1 MRVLLLLRGSAGC
14 GKSTWIEQNGLKPY
28 TLSADD
34 IRLLCQSPIMQV
46 DGTEGISQ
54 ANDNVTWKTLFNL
67 LEVRMQ
73 KGEFTVIDATNSK
86 TSEMNRYKEMCG
98 TYRYR
103 IFCVD
108 FTDIPIEE
116 VKRRNANR
124 DELKRVPDEVIDKM
138 YSRFATQKI
147 PSGIKVIK
155 PDELDTIWMKI
166 FDMSEYKRI
175 HHIGDIHGC
184 NTALQKY
191 LSDNGGIKDDEMYI
205 FTGDYIDRGLENAD
219 VIKFLISIMNKK
231 NVLMLE
237 GNHECYHKDTEVLTK
252 DGWKLLK
259 DIDIN
264 NDLVAQF
271 NMNNNIIDFA
281 KPLEKI
287 VNFSNEL
294 ILIEGF
300 DTKQIVTM
308 NHDVVYGN
316 EKIKAKDFLN
326 KDKITQQK
334 FILSGY
340 SNNNPYDIDDN
351 VLRLLVWIISD
362 GTIVDNSK
370 YNINSIK
377 RRIQFKFSRKDKIE
391 NLTKLLDEMKI
402 VYTIK
407 PVGNKREDR
416 KQPYLIRIYGNIAR
430 FYCDKLLNGVK
441 HYPLFFKELNRR
453 QTLIVLEE
461 LLKTDATSKSEIK
474 IDWSCINKNDVDIIQ
489 EMCIRNGISC
499 TYKLR
504 DNSCGFNKNGQI
516 YWVSIKP
523 YGVFTSN
530 QIKIETINY
539 NDNVYCLTMPKG
551 TLVTRID
558 GKVAF
563 SGNCHIWKY
572 AHGCQSYSK
581 EFELIT
587 KPQLENARIDKKDI
601 RQLYRKLGQCAYYKY
616 GNNTFLVTHAG
627 LSTLPKNLS
636 CVATDQM
643 IRGVGN
649 YNDFEKVA
657 ETFLKTTS
665 ENVYQIHGHRN
676 TKGLPV
682 QVNDRVFNLEGKVEF
697 GGSLRCV
704 QVDKDGIHTVEVENT
719 VYKTP
724 EMKNEQTVTSS
735 SIADTLIALRSNK
748 YIQEK
753 RFGNISSFNF
763 TNKAFYNKVWDE
775 QTTKARGLYLDTIK
789 GKVAA
794 RAYEKFFN
802 INERPE
808 TKFDMLQ
815 YKLQFPVTAYVKE
828 NGFLG
833 IVSYNEYEDDLFIAS
848 KSTIDSQFAQWL
860 KEMLYE
866 KVSAK
871 NIEKMKEFIKE
882 HNVSFVFECVDMKND
897 PHIIEYPNSELFL
910 LDIVQNDMNFSKY
923 EYDAMVNIANQ
934 FGITPKEKAFEIA
947 TWQEFFDWY
956 YDILEED
963 YEYNGRKIEGFVIED
978 SIGYMTKLKLTYYN
992 FWKFMRSISHE
1003 AIKKGYIQKTSA
1015 LTTPTANEYYAWVR
1029 KLHDV
1034 EDKDSIPKDICTLRR
1049 LFYKDKIQNLNFER

>member
-67 LEVRMQ
+67 LEVRME

-86 TSEMNRYKEMCG
+86 TSEMNRYKEMCN

-103 IFCVD
+103 MFCVD

-124 DELKRVPDEVIDKM
+124 EVLKRVPEEAIDKM

-155 PDELDTIWMKI
+155 PNELDTIWMKM
-166 FDMSEYKRI
+166 FDMSEYKKI

-184 NTALQKY
+184 YTALQKY
-191 LSDNGGIKDDEMYI
+191 LSDNGGIKDDEFYI
-205 FTGDYIDRGLENAD
+205 FTGDYVDRGIENAE
-219 VIKFLISIMNKK
+219 VVKFLISIMDKK

-237 GNHECYHKDTEVLTK
+237 GNHERWLWLYA
-252 DGWKLLK
+252 
-259 DIDIN
+259 
-264 NDLVAQF
+264 ND
-271 NMNNNIIDFA
+271 
-281 KPLEKI
+281 
-287 VNFSNEL
+287 
-294 ILIEGF
+294 
-300 DTKQIVTM
+300 
-308 NHDVVYGN
+308 
-316 EKIKAKDFLN
+316 
-326 KDKITQQK
+326 
-334 FILSGY
+334 
-340 SNNNPYDIDDN
+340 
-351 VLRLLVWIISD
+351 
-362 GTIVDNSK
+362 
-370 YNINSIK
+370 
-377 RRIQFKFSRKDKIE
+377 
-391 NLTKLLDEMKI
+391 
-402 VYTIK
+402 
-407 PVGNKREDR
+407 
-416 KQPYLIRIYGNIAR
+416 
-430 FYCDKLLNGVK
+430 
-441 HYPLFFKELNRR
+441 
-453 QTLIVLEE
+453 
-461 LLKTDATSKSEIK
+461 
-474 IDWSCINKNDVDIIQ
+474 
-489 EMCIRNGISC
+489 C
-499 TYKLR
+499 T
-504 DNSCGFNKNGQI
+504 
-516 YWVSIKP
+516 
-523 YGVFTSN
+523 
-530 QIKIETINY
+530 
-539 NDNVYCLTMPKG
+539 
-551 TLVTRID
+551 
-558 GKVAF
+558 GK
-563 SGNCHIWKY
+563 
-572 AHGCQSYSK
+572 SK

-587 KPQLENARIDKKDI
+587 KPQLENAGINKKDI

-616 GNNTFLVTHAG
+616 GDNVYLVTHAG
-627 LSTLPKNLS
+627 LSTLPKNLTY
-636 CVATDQM
+636 VATDQM

-657 ETFLKTTS
+657 ETFIKTTPK
-665 ENVYQIHGHRN
+665 NVYQIHGHRN

-682 QVNDRVFNLEGKVEF
+682 QVNDRVFNLEGRVEF

-704 QVDKDGIHTVEVENT
+704 QIDQDGIHTVEVENT

-724 EMKNEQTVTSS
+724 EMQSEQTVTNS
-735 SIADTLIALRSNK
+735 SIADTIIALRSNK

-753 RFGNISSFNF
+753 KFGNISSFNF
-763 TNKAFYNKVWDE
+763 TNKAFYDKVWDE
-775 QTTKARGLYLDTIK
+775 QTTKARGLYLDTMK

-794 RAYEKFFN
+794 RAYDKFFN

-848 KSTIDSQFAQWL
+848 KSTIDSEFAGWF

-866 KVSAK
+866 KISSE
-871 NIEKMKEFIKE
+871 NIQKMKEFIKE

-897 PHIIEYPNSELFL
+897 PQIIEYPNSELFL
-910 LDIVQNDMNFSKY
+910 LDIVNNDMDFSKY
-923 EYDAMVNIANQ
+923 EYDTMVDIANQ

-978 SIGYMTKLKLTYYN
+978 SVGYMTKLKLAYYN
-992 FWKFMRSISHE
+992 FWKFMRSVSHE
-1003 AIKKGYIQKTSA
+1003 AIRKGYIQKTSA
-1015 LTTPTANEYYAWVR
+1015 LTTPTANEYYAWVK

-1049 LFYKDKIQNLNFER
+1049 LFYKDKNLKVKFYDVKIER

>member
-1 MRVLLLLRGSAGC
+1 MRILLLLRGSAGC

-86 TSEMNRYKEMCG
+86 TSEMNRYKEMCN

-116 VKRRNANR
+116 VKRRNTNR
-124 DELKRVPDEVIDKM
+124 EVLKRVPEEAIDKM
-138 YSRFATQKI
+138 YSRFATQKV

-155 PDELDTIWMKI
+155 PDELDTIWMKM
-166 FDMSEYKRI
+166 FDLSEYKKI

-191 LSDNGGIKDDEMYI
+191 LSDNGGLKDDEMYI

-219 VIKFLISIMNKK
+219 IVKFLISIMNKK

-237 GNHECYHKDTEVLTK
+237 GNHERWLWLYA
-252 DGWKLLK
+252 
-259 DIDIN
+259 
-264 NDLVAQF
+264 NDC
-271 NMNNNIIDFA
+271 
-281 KPLEKI
+281 
-287 VNFSNEL
+287 
-294 ILIEGF
+294 
-300 DTKQIVTM
+300 
-308 NHDVVYGN
+308 
-316 EKIKAKDFLN
+316 
-326 KDKITQQK
+326 
-334 FILSGY
+334 
-340 SNNNPYDIDDN
+340 
-351 VLRLLVWIISD
+351 
-362 GTIVDNSK
+362 
-370 YNINSIK
+370 
-377 RRIQFKFSRKDKIE
+377 
-391 NLTKLLDEMKI
+391 
-402 VYTIK
+402 
-407 PVGNKREDR
+407 VGK
-416 KQPYLIRIYGNIAR
+416 
-430 FYCDKLLNGVK
+430 
-441 HYPLFFKELNRR
+441 
-453 QTLIVLEE
+453 
-461 LLKTDATSKSEIK
+461 
-474 IDWSCINKNDVDIIQ
+474 
-489 EMCIRNGISC
+489 
-499 TYKLR
+499 
-504 DNSCGFNKNGQI
+504 
-516 YWVSIKP
+516 
-523 YGVFTSN
+523 
-530 QIKIETINY
+530 
-539 NDNVYCLTMPKG
+539 
-551 TLVTRID
+551 
-558 GKVAF
+558 
-563 SGNCHIWKY
+563 
-572 AHGCQSYSK
+572 SK

-587 KPQLENARIDKKDI
+587 RPQLEEAKIDKKDI
-601 RQLYRKLGQCAYYKY
+601 RQLYRKFGQCAYYKY
-616 GNNTFLVTHAG
+616 GDNIYLVTHAG

-636 CVATDQM
+636 YVATDQM

-657 ETFLKTTS
+657 ETFLATTPD
-665 ENVYQIHGHRN
+665 NVYQIHGHRN
-676 TKGLPV
+676 TKRLPV
-682 QVNDRVFNLEGKVEF
+682 KVNDRVFNLEGRVEF
-697 GGSLRCV
+697 GGDLRCV
-704 QVDKDGIHTVEVENT
+704 QIDKDGIHAVEVENT

-724 EMKNEQTVTSS
+724 EMQSEQTVTSS
-735 SIADTLIALRSNK
+735 SVADTIIALRSNR

-753 RFGNISSFNF
+753 KFGNISSFNF
-763 TNKAFYNKVWDE
+763 TNKAFYDKVWDE
-775 QTTKARGLYLDTIK
+775 QTTKARGLYLDTMK

-794 RAYEKFFN
+794 RAYDKFFN
-802 INERPE
+802 VNERPE

-848 KSTIDSQFAQWL
+848 KSTIDSQFAQWFR
-860 KEMLYE
+860 EMLYE
-866 KVSAK
+866 KVSSE
-871 NIEKMKEFIKE
+871 NIQKMKEFIKE

-910 LDIVQNDMNFSKY
+910 LDIVQNDMDFAKY
-923 EYDAMVNIANQ
+923 EYDTMVDIANQ
-934 FGITPKEKAFEIA
+934 FGLTPKEKAFEIA

-978 SIGYMTKLKLTYYN
+978 SVGYMTKLKLAYYN

-1003 AIKKGYIQKTSA
+1003 AIRSGYIRKTSA

-1034 EDKDSIPKDICTLRR
+1034 EDKESIPKDICTLRS
-1049 LFYKDKIQNLNFER
+1049 LFYKDKANM

>member
-28 TLSADD
+28 ALSADD

-86 TSEMNRYKEMCG
+86 TSEMNRYKEMCN

-103 IFCVD
+103 MFCVD

-124 DELKRVPDEVIDKM
+124 EVLKRVPEEAIDKM

-155 PDELDTIWMKI
+155 PDELDTIWMKM
-166 FDMSEYKRI
+166 FDMSEYKKI

-191 LSDNGGIKDDEMYI
+191 LSNNGGIKDDEMYI
-205 FTGDYIDRGLENAD
+205 FTGDYIDRGLENAE
-219 VIKFLISIMNKK
+219 VVKFLISIMNKK

-237 GNHECYHKDTEVLTK
+237 GNHERWLWMY
-252 DGWKLLK
+252 
-259 DIDIN
+259 
-264 NDLVAQF
+264 A
-271 NMNNNIIDFA
+271 
-281 KPLEKI
+281 
-287 VNFSNEL
+287 NECPS
-294 ILIEGF
+294 
-300 DTKQIVTM
+300 
-308 NHDVVYGN
+308 H
-316 EKIKAKDFLN
+316 
-326 KDKITQQK
+326 
-334 FILSGY
+334 
-340 SNNNPYDIDDN
+340 
-351 VLRLLVWIISD
+351 
-362 GTIVDNSK
+362 
-370 YNINSIK
+370 
-377 RRIQFKFSRKDKIE
+377 
-391 NLTKLLDEMKI
+391 
-402 VYTIK
+402 
-407 PVGNKREDR
+407 
-416 KQPYLIRIYGNIAR
+416 
-430 FYCDKLLNGVK
+430 
-441 HYPLFFKELNRR
+441 
-453 QTLIVLEE
+453 
-461 LLKTDATSKSEIK
+461 
-474 IDWSCINKNDVDIIQ
+474 
-489 EMCIRNGISC
+489 
-499 TYKLR
+499 
-504 DNSCGFNKNGQI
+504 
-516 YWVSIKP
+516 
-523 YGVFTSN
+523 
-530 QIKIETINY
+530 
-539 NDNVYCLTMPKG
+539 
-551 TLVTRID
+551 
-558 GKVAF
+558 
-563 SGNCHIWKY
+563 
-572 AHGCQSYSK
+572 SK

-587 KPQLENARIDKKDI
+587 KPQLEDSKIDKKDI

-616 GNNTFLVTHAG
+616 GDNIYLVTHAG

-636 CVATDQM
+636 HVATDQM
-643 IRGVGN
+643 IRGVGS

-657 ETFLKTTS
+657 ETFIKTTP

-682 QVNDRVFNLEGKVEF
+682 QVNDRVFNLEGRVEF

-704 QVDKDGIHTVEVENT
+704 QIDKDGIHTVEVENT

-724 EMKNEQTVTSS
+724 EMQSEQTVTNS
-735 SIADTLIALRSNK
+735 SIADAIIALRSNK

-753 RFGNISSFNF
+753 KFGNISSFNF
-763 TNKAFYNKVWDE
+763 TNKAFYDKVWDE
-775 QTTKARGLYLDTIK
+775 QTTKARGLYLDTMK
-789 GKVAA
+789 GEVAA
-794 RAYEKFFN
+794 RAYDKFFN

-833 IVSYNEYEDDLFIAS
+833 IVSYNEYEDDLFVAS
-848 KSTIDSQFAQWL
+848 KSTINSQFAQWF

-866 KVSAK
+866 KISFE
-871 NIEKMKEFIKE
+871 NIEKMKEFVKE

-910 LDIVQNDMNFSKY
+910 LDIINNDMDFSKY
-923 EYDAMVNIANQ
+923 EYDTMVDIANQ

-978 SIGYMTKLKLTYYN
+978 SVGYMTKLKLSYYN
-992 FWKFMRSISHE
+992 FWKFMRNISHE
-1003 AIKKGYIQKTSA
+1003 AIRKGYIQKTSA
-1015 LTTPTANEYYAWVR
+1015 LTTPIANEYYAWVR
-1029 KLHDV
+1029 KLHDI
-1034 EDKDSIPKDICTLRR
+1034 EDKENIPKDICTLRK
-1049 LFYKDKIQNLNFER
+1049 LFYKDRA

>member
-1 MRVLLLLRGSAGC
+1 MRILLLLRGSAGC

-54 ANDNVTWKTLFNL
+54 SNDNVTWKTLFNL

-86 TSEMNRYKEMCG
+86 TSEMNRYKEMCN

-124 DELKRVPDEVIDKM
+124 EVLKRVPEEAIDKM

-155 PDELDTIWMKI
+155 PDELDTIWMKM
-166 FDMSEYKRI
+166 FDLSEYKKI

-219 VIKFLISIMNKK
+219 VVKFLISIMNKK

-237 GNHECYHKDTEVLTK
+237 GNHERWLWLYA
-252 DGWKLLK
+252 
-259 DIDIN
+259 
-264 NDLVAQF
+264 NDC
-271 NMNNNIIDFA
+271 
-281 KPLEKI
+281 
-287 VNFSNEL
+287 
-294 ILIEGF
+294 
-300 DTKQIVTM
+300 
-308 NHDVVYGN
+308 
-316 EKIKAKDFLN
+316 
-326 KDKITQQK
+326 
-334 FILSGY
+334 
-340 SNNNPYDIDDN
+340 
-351 VLRLLVWIISD
+351 
-362 GTIVDNSK
+362 
-370 YNINSIK
+370 
-377 RRIQFKFSRKDKIE
+377 
-391 NLTKLLDEMKI
+391 
-402 VYTIK
+402 
-407 PVGNKREDR
+407 VGK
-416 KQPYLIRIYGNIAR
+416 
-430 FYCDKLLNGVK
+430 
-441 HYPLFFKELNRR
+441 
-453 QTLIVLEE
+453 
-461 LLKTDATSKSEIK
+461 
-474 IDWSCINKNDVDIIQ
+474 
-489 EMCIRNGISC
+489 
-499 TYKLR
+499 
-504 DNSCGFNKNGQI
+504 
-516 YWVSIKP
+516 
-523 YGVFTSN
+523 
-530 QIKIETINY
+530 
-539 NDNVYCLTMPKG
+539 
-551 TLVTRID
+551 
-558 GKVAF
+558 
-563 SGNCHIWKY
+563 
-572 AHGCQSYSK
+572 SK

-587 KPQLENARIDKKDI
+587 RPQLEEAKIDKKDI
-601 RQLYRKLGQCAYYKY
+601 RQLYRKFGQCAYYKY
-616 GNNTFLVTHAG
+616 GDNIYLVTHAG

-636 CVATDQM
+636 YVATDQM
-643 IRGVGN
+643 IRGVGG
-649 YNDFEKVA
+649 YNDFEKIA
-657 ETFLKTTS
+657 ETFLATTPN
-665 ENVYQIHGHRN
+665 NVYQIHGHRN
-676 TKGLPV
+676 TKRLPV
-682 QVNDRVFNLEGKVEF
+682 KVNDRVFNLEGRVEF
-697 GGSLRCV
+697 GGTLRCV
-704 QVDKDGIHTVEVENT
+704 QVDKDGIHTIEVENE

-724 EMKNEQTVTSS
+724 EMQSEQTVTSS
-735 SIADTLIALRSNK
+735 SVADTIIALRSNR

-753 RFGNISSFNF
+753 KFGNISSFNF
-763 TNKAFYNKVWDE
+763 TNKAFYDKVWDE
-775 QTTKARGLYLDTIK
+775 QTTKARGLYLDTMK

-794 RAYEKFFN
+794 RAYDKFFN
-802 INERPE
+802 VNERPE

-848 KSTIDSQFAQWL
+848 KSTIDSQFAQWFR
-860 KEMLYE
+860 EMLYE
-866 KVSAK
+866 KVSSE
-871 NIEKMKEFIKE
+871 NIQKMKEFIKE

-910 LDIVQNDMNFSKY
+910 LDIVQNDMDFAKY
-923 EYDAMVNIANQ
+923 EYDTMVDIANQ
-934 FGITPKEKAFEIA
+934 FGLTPKEKAFEIA

-978 SIGYMTKLKLTYYN
+978 SVGYMTKLKLAYYN

-1003 AIKKGYIQKTSA
+1003 AIRSGYIRKTSA
-1015 LTTPTANEYYAWVR
+1015 LTTPTANEYYTWVR

-1034 EDKDSIPKDICTLRR
+1034 EDKESIPKDICTLRS
-1049 LFYKDKIQNLNFER
+1049 LFYKDRANI

>member
-1 MRVLLLLRGSAGC
+1 MRILLLLRGSAGC

-54 ANDNVTWKTLFNL
+54 SNDNVTWKTLFNL

-86 TSEMNRYKEMCG
+86 TSEMNRYKEMCN

-124 DELKRVPDEVIDKM
+124 EVLKRVPEEAIDKM
-138 YSRFATQKI
+138 YSRFTTQKI

-155 PDELDTIWMKI
+155 PDELDTIWMKM
-166 FDMSEYKRI
+166 FDLSEYKKI

-219 VIKFLISIMNKK
+219 VVKFLISIMNKK

-237 GNHECYHKDTEVLTK
+237 GNHERWLWLYA
-252 DGWKLLK
+252 
-259 DIDIN
+259 
-264 NDLVAQF
+264 NDC
-271 NMNNNIIDFA
+271 
-281 KPLEKI
+281 
-287 VNFSNEL
+287 
-294 ILIEGF
+294 
-300 DTKQIVTM
+300 
-308 NHDVVYGN
+308 
-316 EKIKAKDFLN
+316 
-326 KDKITQQK
+326 
-334 FILSGY
+334 
-340 SNNNPYDIDDN
+340 
-351 VLRLLVWIISD
+351 
-362 GTIVDNSK
+362 
-370 YNINSIK
+370 
-377 RRIQFKFSRKDKIE
+377 
-391 NLTKLLDEMKI
+391 
-402 VYTIK
+402 
-407 PVGNKREDR
+407 VGK
-416 KQPYLIRIYGNIAR
+416 
-430 FYCDKLLNGVK
+430 
-441 HYPLFFKELNRR
+441 
-453 QTLIVLEE
+453 
-461 LLKTDATSKSEIK
+461 
-474 IDWSCINKNDVDIIQ
+474 
-489 EMCIRNGISC
+489 
-499 TYKLR
+499 
-504 DNSCGFNKNGQI
+504 
-516 YWVSIKP
+516 
-523 YGVFTSN
+523 
-530 QIKIETINY
+530 
-539 NDNVYCLTMPKG
+539 
-551 TLVTRID
+551 
-558 GKVAF
+558 
-563 SGNCHIWKY
+563 
-572 AHGCQSYSK
+572 SK

-587 KPQLENARIDKKDI
+587 RPQLEEAKIDKKDI
-601 RQLYRKLGQCAYYKY
+601 RQLYRKFGQCAYYKY
-616 GNNTFLVTHAG
+616 GNNIYLVTHAG

-636 CVATDQM
+636 YVATDQM

-657 ETFLKTTS
+657 ETFLTTTPD
-665 ENVYQIHGHRN
+665 NVYQIHGHRN
-676 TKGLPV
+676 TKRLPV
-682 QVNDRVFNLEGKVEF
+682 KVNDRVFNLEGRVEF
-697 GGSLRCV
+697 GGDLRCV
-704 QVDKDGIHTVEVENT
+704 QIDKDGIHTVEVENT

-724 EMKNEQTVTSS
+724 EMQSEQTVTSS
-735 SIADTLIALRSNK
+735 SVADTIIALRSNR

-753 RFGNISSFNF
+753 KFGNISSFNF
-763 TNKAFYNKVWDE
+763 TNKAFYDKVWDE
-775 QTTKARGLYLDTIK
+775 QTTKARGLYLDTMK

-794 RAYEKFFN
+794 RAYDKFFN
-802 INERPE
+802 VNERPE

-848 KSTIDSQFAQWL
+848 KSTIDSQFAQWFR
-860 KEMLYE
+860 EMLYE
-866 KVSAK
+866 KVSSE
-871 NIEKMKEFIKE
+871 NIQKMKEFIKE

-910 LDIVQNDMNFSKY
+910 LDIVQNDMEFAKY
-923 EYDAMVNIANQ
+923 EYDTMVDIANQ
-934 FGITPKEKAFEIA
+934 FGLTPKEKAFEIA

-978 SIGYMTKLKLTYYN
+978 SVGYMTKLKLAYYN

-1003 AIKKGYIQKTSA
+1003 AIRSGYIRKTSA

-1034 EDKDSIPKDICTLRR
+1034 EDKESIPKDICTLRS
-1049 LFYKDKIQNLNFER
+1049 LFYKDKANI